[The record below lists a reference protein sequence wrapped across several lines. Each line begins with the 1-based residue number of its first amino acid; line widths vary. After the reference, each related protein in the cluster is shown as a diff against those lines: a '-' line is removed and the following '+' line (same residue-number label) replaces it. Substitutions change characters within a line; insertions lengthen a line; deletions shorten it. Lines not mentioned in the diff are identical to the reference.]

1 MKRIILTTLAAI
13 SLLAGTVVV
22 TNSGTVLAASSAS
35 KNTVCSGIGGCTE
48 STNNITN
55 TIRNAVNVFSAIVGI
70 IAVVVVL
77 IAGFQYVTAA
87 GDSSKVAT
95 AKTTLIY
102 AIVGLIV
109 AALSQSIVQFVLKK
123 TS

>member
-1 MKRIILTTLAAI
+1 MKRI
-13 SLLAGTVVV
+13 LLGLVAVASIALGAFALVPGTA
-22 TNSGTVLAASSAS
+22 LAASGAS
-35 KNTVCSGIGGCTE
+35 KTEVCSGIGGCND

-55 TIRNAVNVFSAIVGI
+55 TLRNVVNVFSAIVGVV
-70 IAVVVVL
+70 AVIVVL

-95 AKTTLIY
+95 AKSTLIY

-109 AALSQSIVQFVLKK
+109 AALSQAIVQFVLKK
-123 TS
+123 T

>member
-1 MKRIILTTLAAI
+1 MKRVILAIVALASITFGAFA
-13 SLLAGTVVV
+13 LVPNTA
-22 TNSGTVLAASSAS
+22 LAASGAS
-35 KNTVCSGIGGCTE
+35 KDQVCSGIGGCND

-55 TIRNAVNVFSAIVGI
+55 TIRNAINLFSAIVGI
-70 IAVVVVL
+70 IAVIVILV
-77 IAGFQYVTAA
+77 AGFQYVTAA
-87 GDSSKVAT
+87 GDSSKVSN

-109 AALSQSIVQFVLKK
+109 AALSQAIVQFVLKK

>member
-1 MKRIILTTLAAI
+1 MKRIILGLVAVASI
-13 SLLAGTVVV
+13 ALGAFALVPDSA
-22 TNSGTVLAASSAS
+22 LAASGAS
-35 KNTVCSGIGGCTE
+35 KNEVCSGIGGCND

-55 TIRNAVNVFSAIVGI
+55 TIRNVVNVFSAIVGVV
-70 IAVVVVL
+70 AVIVVL

-95 AKTTLIY
+95 AKSTLIY

-109 AALSQSIVQFVLKK
+109 AALSQAIVQFVLKK
-123 TS
+123 T